1 VVFVLN
7 AVLSETVRV
16 SGFFRFRYKQVML
29 RVFLN
34 QNSRQVQ
41 SLI

>member
-1 VVFVLN
+1 VLN
-7 AVLSETVRV
+7 AVLSETVHV
-16 SGFFRFRYKQVML
+16 SGFLRFHYKQVML